1 MSTHHRRRAAAYR
14 DFVTSHGRHPQ
25 LVTDS
30 ATEASLARWL
40 VRLEAAGEVPAVA
53 AEVKGIVVP
62 AQAQERAEESAT
74 VAVVR
79 FGYTH
84 LRVPSRSSKDARER
98 MLAGWRAEV
107 LADAEHRDHAV
118 LSRLAERITNRRH
131 EVALVA
137 TLEHKAATGK
147 VVNNRS
153 DAALYGALRRA
164 RAARDDRTLSV
175 LGQRLL
181 ADLEGAQRPVSAP
194 SRRRTL
200 AVV

>member
-1 MSTHHRRRAAAYR
+1 VSTHHRRRAAAYR

-30 ATEASLARWL
+30 AAQASLARWL
-40 VRLEAAGEVPAVA
+40 VRLEASGEVPAITEQA
-53 AEVKGIVVP
+53 RGLVVP
-62 AQAQERAEESAT
+62 AQAKAQTSESAT

-79 FGYTH
+79 FCYEH

-107 LADAEHRDHAV
+107 LGDPGHRDHDV

-137 TLEHKAATGK
+137 MLGQKAATGK

-164 RAARDDRTLSV
+164 RAARDDRSLSV

-181 ADLEGAQRPVSAP
+181 ADPEGVPRPVRA
-194 SRRRTL
+194 RAL
-200 AVV
+200 VVV